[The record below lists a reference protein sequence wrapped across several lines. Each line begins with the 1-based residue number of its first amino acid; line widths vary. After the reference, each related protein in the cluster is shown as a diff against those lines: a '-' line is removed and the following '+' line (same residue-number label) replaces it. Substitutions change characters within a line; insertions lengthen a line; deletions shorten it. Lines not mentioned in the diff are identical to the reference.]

1 MKRALLLDLGNVV
14 LRVDFRRAF
23 EYWANGAGVPAKH
36 LHQRWQLDEAYEL
49 HEVGALEFEDYIAAL
64 SRRLMIDLPLEEWRA
79 GWNAVFA
86 GTYRDVHAR
95 LPQVRQRMPL
105 YLFTNTN
112 ATHQAAWSTLYEDTL
127 RHFDALYVSSEIGHR
142 KPDVS
147 AFRHVAEDMGYAPE
161 QIVFVDDTKENV
173 LGASAAGMDA
183 RMVTDENDVVRILD
197 ELTGTEQQN
206 S

>member
-14 LRVDFRRAF
+14 LRVDFRRTF
-23 EYWANGAGVPAKH
+23 DYWAEAARVPAER
-36 LHQRWQLDEAYEL
+36 LYRRWQLDEAYEL
-49 HEVGALEFEDYIAAL
+49 HEVGALAFEEYIAAL
-64 SRRLMIDLPLEEWRA
+64 SRRLMIDLPMEEWRA

-86 GTYRDVHAR
+86 GAFQDVQAR
-95 LPQVRQRMPL
+95 LPTVRQSMPV

-112 ATHQAAWSTLYEDTL
+112 ATHQAAWSHLYADTL
-127 RHFDALYVSSEIGHR
+127 SHFDALYVSSEIGHR
-142 KPDVS
+142 KPNVS

-173 LGASAAGMDA
+173 LGARAAGMDA
-183 RMVTDENDVVRILD
+183 RMVGSEADVVCILD
-197 ELTGTEQQN
+197 ELTGTEPGD